1 MDIIYLEKVDSTHTY
16 LKKYIK
22 ENGFLNPIAIV
33 TRFQTNGVGS
43 RENEWCGREGNLFF
57 SFVVTKNHLPDDLKL
72 ESASIYFSF
81 LLKEIFSQFG
91 SKVWLKWPNDFYVD
105 DKKIGGT
112 ITTLTN
118 ELLLC
123 GIGIN
128 IVKVAEEYGI
138 LDVFIDMEQL
148 LINYFDLIE
157 AKPSWK
163 DIFSKFEIEFK
174 TSREYKTTV
183 NKEKVSLVDSVLL
196 EDGSIMINNK
206 KVYSSR

>member
-1 MDIIYLEKVDSTHTY
+1 MEIIYLEKVDSTHTY
-16 LKKYIK
+16 LKEYIK
-22 ENGFLNPIAIV
+22 LNGFLKPIAIV
-33 TRFQTNGVGS
+33 TQFQTNGIGS
-43 RENEWCGREGNLFF
+43 RENNWYGRKGNLFF

-81 LLKEIFSQFG
+81 LLKEIFSQLG
-91 SKVWLKWPNDFYVD
+91 SKVWLKWPNDFYID

-118 ELLLC
+118 ELLFC

-138 LDVFIDMEQL
+138 LDISIDIKSL

-174 TSREYKTTV
+174 VSKEYKTTI
-183 NKEKVSLVDSVLL
+183 NKEKISLIDSILL
-196 EDGSIMINNK
+196 EDGSIMIDSK